1 MAYVKCKC
9 CGYKEEANKTFFLK
23 VMGGVLLVEAL
34 LLGLLIFLQVQALP
48 LEFVSLLLLGE

>member
-23 VMGGVLLVEAL
+23 VMGGS
-34 LLGLLIFLQVQALP
+34 
-48 LEFVSLLLLGE
+48 FVGGGFTAWVTYFFAGKYQLKSKHVFITKTL